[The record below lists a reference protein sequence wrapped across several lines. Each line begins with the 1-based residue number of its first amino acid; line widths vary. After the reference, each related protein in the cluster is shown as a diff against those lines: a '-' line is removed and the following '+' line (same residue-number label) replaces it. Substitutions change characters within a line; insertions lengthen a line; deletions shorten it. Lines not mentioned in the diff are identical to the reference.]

1 MSTTDVQADTTEFF
15 ISTCTIIPTAI
26 ERTTRPA
33 RDAADEVGYIPDSPD
48 MKLMRIIAR
57 RLMTAEI
64 TWLSVRE
71 ETNIP
76 IEIRDAPSRK
86 KARRAAYAPVRCTVP
101 NIQRMSG

>member
-1 MSTTDVQADTTEFF
+1 M
-15 ISTCTIIPTAI
+15 IPTTI

-48 MKLMRIIAR
+48 MKLIRIKAR

-76 IEIRDAPSRK
+76 IET
-86 KARRAAYAPVRCTVP
+86 RRAGRR
-101 NIQRMSG
+101 QEELRMLP